1 MIIVNY
7 HKVLAHRPS
16 AFNMLVR
23 QEWTLQKDFER
34 QMADVS
40 ERYQVV
46 ALSEI
51 TNAIR
56 EGRSLPDACAITFD
70 DGYAGVYEY
79 ALPVLERLGLP
90 ATLFVVTG
98 YVSEQRRPGP
108 DRFDRLEALAQL
120 TAERSID
127 LADCGFGVVSLAC
140 DACKVAFVKKYKRH
154 TNSISPAAHG
164 AIDQRINERLGV
176 AEERVAEY
184 LSHEAYR
191 MMDWGQ
197 ITGLASRGFA
207 VGSHTRTHAS
217 LSALDEPALLDEI
230 GGSFEE
236 LATRLGDRDL
246 PFAYPYGK
254 LLHMSPAAVAAV
266 QEAGYSCGLTTIKG
280 PNAADTDLFE
290 LRRVA
295 YKYVKRSAARERS

>member
-7 HKVLAHRPS
+7 HNVLAHRPS

-34 QMADVS
+34 QVADMN

-46 ALSEI
+46 ALSEM

-56 EGRSLPDACAITFD
+56 EGRSIPNACTITFD

-98 YVSEQRRPGP
+98 YVSEQRGPGP
-108 DRFDRLEALAQL
+108 DRFDRLEALVQL

-127 LADCGFGVVSLAC
+127 LADAGFGIVPLDC
-140 DACKVAFVKKYKRH
+140 DACKLNFVRKYKRR

-164 AIDQRINERLGV
+164 AIDERISERLGV

-184 LSHEAYR
+184 LSHEAYQ
-191 MMDWGQ
+191 MMDWSQ
-197 ITGLASRGFA
+197 LTGLASRGFT

-217 LSALDEPALLDEI
+217 LRSLDEPALLEEI

-236 LATRLGDRDL
+236 LATRLGHREL

-254 LLHMSPAAVAAV
+254 PLHMSPAAVAAV
-266 QEAGYSCGLTTIKG
+266 QGAGYTCGVTTIKG
-280 PNAADTDLFE
+280 TNGADTDLFE
-290 LRRVA
+290 LRRVT
-295 YKYVKRSAARERS
+295 YKYLKKSAVRERP